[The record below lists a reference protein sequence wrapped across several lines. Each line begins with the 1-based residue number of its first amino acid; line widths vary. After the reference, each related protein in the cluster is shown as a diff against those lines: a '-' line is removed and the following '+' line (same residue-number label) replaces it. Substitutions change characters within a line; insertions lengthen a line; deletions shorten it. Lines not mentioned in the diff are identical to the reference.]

1 VHALQDIDFTV
12 AKGGF
17 VSILGPSGCGKSTLL
32 TCVAG
37 LESVSGGRIE
47 VAGVGV
53 SQSPENLGIVFQR
66 DVLLDWRTVLD
77 NVLVVAE
84 LRGLDGRQFRARAME
99 LLRLFGL
106 EKFAD
111 RYPWELSGGMRQ
123 RASICRAL
131 LVDPELL
138 LMDEPFG
145 ALDAMTR
152 DELNL
157 ELRRMWMETHKTIL
171 FITHSVTEAEY
182 QQWLTKVRAQSATL
196 DKTAFAALVAEKN
209 HDWHPV
215 TYYGTTEAGLLAASL
230 MIAAAP
236 DRAPAAPLSF
246 PRCAIGSQCGF
257 DLGGAGTPK
266 AVGDTGISKQRGCA
280 RLAASRGQGHHTV
293 GVGHF
298 EHIVGPDACRPGNAG
313 GDRDLV
319 LGPDT
324 YLGHGGNPWVVVAA
338 LCATFPT
345 KDKIFLLFWRDCLSS
360 STVACTSCGLG
371 PAFSHFRGGVR
382 LRQ

>member
-1 VHALQDIDFTV
+1 MHSSTDTTHGASAPPYIRISHVDKTYESRRGPVHALQDIDFTV
-12 AKGGF
+12 AKGEF

-32 TCVAG
+32 KCVAG

-84 LRGLDGRQFRARAME
+84 LRGLDGRRFRARAME

-171 FITHSVTEAEY
+171 FITHSVTEAVY
-182 QQWLTKVRAQSATL
+182 LSDRIVVMSRNPGR
-196 DKTAFAALVAEKN
+196 VAEIIEVDLPQ
-209 HDWHPV
+209 H
-215 TYYGTTEAGLLAASL
+215 
-230 MIAAAP
+230 
-236 DRAPAAPLSF
+236 RPLSLRGEPDF
-246 PRCAIGSQCGF
+246 SRYTGRIFKMFSSMGI
-257 DLGGAGTPK
+257 LK
-266 AVGDTGISKQRGCA
+266 GD
-280 RLAASRGQGHHTV
+280 
-293 GVGHF
+293 
-298 EHIVGPDACRPGNAG
+298 
-313 GDRDLV
+313 
-319 LGPDT
+319 
-324 YLGHGGNPWVVVAA
+324 
-338 LCATFPT
+338 
-345 KDKIFLLFWRDCLSS
+345 
-360 STVACTSCGLG
+360 
-371 PAFSHFRGGVR
+371 
-382 LRQ
+382 